1 MSDNVKIFRKGSKTY
16 FTASLFFPPEVRR
29 DVFSLYAFV
38 RTADDY
44 VDSVP
49 QRKKE
54 FYKFKEL
61 YLESLKSRKK
71 SGNEIIDDFIDLFY
85 RKKFKSEWVSA
96 FLESM
101 ELDLTKK
108 KYKSIDETLHY
119 IYGSA
124 EVIGLFMARIL
135 DLPKKADKHAQML
148 GRAMQM
154 INFIRD
160 IAEDNSF
167 GRSYLPLNGKMKS
180 LDYSFSFSNKD
191 MFDAFIRRNS
201 LLYKKWQKSAEE
213 GYQYIPKRYL
223 VPIKTAADMYL
234 WTASKIEKNPM
245 IVYEKK
251 VKPSRFRIL
260 KTLIA
265 NEVKCFRTLTKKK
278 L

>member
-1 MSDNVKIFRKGSKTY
+1 MSGNVKIFRKGSKTY
-16 FTASLFFPPEVRR
+16 FTASLFFPPKVRR

-38 RTADDY
+38 RTADDL

-49 QRKKE
+49 QRKNE
-54 FYKFKEL
+54 FYRFKKL
-61 YLESLKSRKK
+61 YLESLKNGRK
-71 SGNEIIDDFIDLFY
+71 SGNEIVDNFIDLFY
-85 RKKFKSEWVSA
+85 RKKFKAEWVSA

-119 IYGSA
+119 IFGSA

-135 DLPKKADKHAQML
+135 DLPKRADKHAKML

-160 IAEDNSF
+160 IAEDNTF
-167 GRSYLPLNGKMKS
+167 GRSYLPLDAQMKS
-180 LDYSFSFSNKD
+180 LDYSFALNNKD
-191 MFDAFIRRNS
+191 MFKTFIRRYS
-201 LLYKKWQKSAEE
+201 LLYKQWQKSAED

-234 WTASKIEKNPM
+234 WTASQIEKTPM

-265 NEVKCFRTLTKKK
+265 NEVKCFRTLTKEKH
-278 L
+278 

>member
-1 MSDNVKIFRKGSKTY
+1 MSNNAKIFRKGSKTY

-38 RTADDY
+38 RSADDY

-71 SGNEIIDDFIDLFY
+71 SGNEIIDDFVDLFY

-119 IYGSA
+119 IFGSA
-124 EVIGLFMARIL
+124 EVIGLFMSRIL

-167 GRSYLPLNGKMKS
+167 GRAYLPLDSKMKS
-180 LDYSFSFSNKD
+180 LDYSFASSNKD
-191 MFDAFIRRNS
+191 MFVKFIRLNS

-213 GYQYIPKRYL
+213 GYKYIPKRYL

-234 WTASKIEKNPM
+234 WTASQIEKNPM

-265 NEVKCFRTLTKKK
+265 NEVKCFRTSTKEK

>member
-1 MSDNVKIFRKGSKTY
+1 MSGNVKIFRKGSKTY
-16 FTASLFFPPEVRR
+16 FTASLFFPPKVRR

-38 RTADDY
+38 RTADDF

-49 QRKKE
+49 QRKNE
-54 FYKFKEL
+54 FYRFKKL
-61 YLESLKSRKK
+61 YLESLKNGRK
-71 SGNEIIDDFIDLFY
+71 SGNEIVDNFIDLFY
-85 RKKFKSEWVSA
+85 RKKFKAEWVSA

-119 IYGSA
+119 IFGSA

-135 DLPKKADKHAQML
+135 DLPKRADKHAKML

-160 IAEDNSF
+160 IAEDNTF
-167 GRSYLPLNGKMKS
+167 GRSYLPLDAQMKS
-180 LDYSFSFSNKD
+180 LDYSFALNNKD
-191 MFDAFIRRNS
+191 MFKTFIRRYS
-201 LLYKKWQKSAEE
+201 LLYKKWQKSAED

-234 WTASKIEKNPM
+234 WTASQIEKTPM

-265 NEVKCFRTLTKKK
+265 NEVKCFRTLTKEKH
-278 L
+278 

>member
-1 MSDNVKIFRKGSKTY
+1 MSSNAKIFRKGSKTY
-16 FTASLFFPPEVRR
+16 FTASLFFPPKVRC

-38 RTADDY
+38 RTADDF

-54 FYKFKEL
+54 FYKFKKL
-61 YLESLKSRKK
+61 YLESLNSRKK
-71 SGNEIIDDFIDLFY
+71 SGNDIIDNFIDLFY

-135 DLPKKADKHAQML
+135 NLPKKADKHAQML

-167 GRSYLPLNGKMKS
+167 GRAYLPLDSKMKS
-180 LDYSFSFSNKD
+180 LDYSFASSNKD
-191 MFDAFIRRNS
+191 MFVKYIHHNS

-213 GYQYIPKRYL
+213 GYKYIPKRYL

-234 WTASKIEKNPM
+234 WTASQIEKNPM

-265 NEVKCFRTLTKKK
+265 NEVKCFRTSTKEK

>member
-16 FTASLFFPPEVRR
+16 FTASLFFPSEVRR

-38 RTADDY
+38 RTADDF

-49 QRKKE
+49 QRKNE
-54 FYKFKEL
+54 FYEFKKL
-61 YLESLKSRKK
+61 YLESLKKGKK
-71 SGNEIIDDFIDLFY
+71 SGNDIIDNFIDLFY
-85 RKKFKSEWVSA
+85 RKKFKAEWVSA

-108 KYKSIDETLHY
+108 RYKSIDETLHY
-119 IYGSA
+119 IFGSA

-234 WTASKIEKNPM
+234 WTASQIEKNPM

-265 NEVKCFRTLTKKK
+265 NEVKCFRTLTKEK

>member
-38 RTADDY
+38 RTADDF

-49 QRKKE
+49 QRKNE
-54 FYKFKEL
+54 FYEFKKL
-61 YLESLKSRKK
+61 YLESLKKGKK
-71 SGNEIIDDFIDLFY
+71 SGNEIIDNFIHLFY
-85 RKKFKSEWVSA
+85 RKKFKAEWVSA

-119 IYGSA
+119 IFGSA

-167 GRSYLPLNGKMKS
+167 GRSYLPLDSKVKS
-180 LDYSFSFSNKD
+180 LDYSFASSNKD
-191 MFDAFIRRNS
+191 MFEAFIRRYS
-201 LLYKKWQKSAEE
+201 LLYKKWQKSAED
-213 GYQYIPKRYL
+213 GYKYIPKRYL

-234 WTASKIEKNPM
+234 WTASQIEKNPM

-265 NEVKCFRTLTKKK
+265 NEVKCFRTSTKEK

>member
-1 MSDNVKIFRKGSKTY
+1 MSDNAKIFRKGSKTY

-38 RTADDY
+38 RTADDF

-167 GRSYLPLNGKMKS
+167 GRAYLPLDSKMKS
-180 LDYSFSFSNKD
+180 LDYSFASSNKD
-191 MFDAFIRRNS
+191 MFVKYIHHNS

-213 GYQYIPKRYL
+213 GYKYIPKRYL

-234 WTASKIEKNPM
+234 WTASQIEKNPM

-265 NEVKCFRTLTKKK
+265 NEVKCFRTSTKEK

>member
-1 MSDNVKIFRKGSKTY
+1 MSSNAKIFRKGSKTY

-38 RTADDY
+38 RTADDF

-49 QRKKE
+49 QRKEE
-54 FYKFKEL
+54 FYKFKKL
-61 YLESLKSRKK
+61 YLKSLKSCKK
-71 SGNEIIDDFIDLFY
+71 SGNEIIDNFIDLFY

-160 IAEDNSF
+160 IAEDNTF
-167 GRSYLPLNGKMKS
+167 GRAYLPLDSKMKS
-180 LDYSFSFSNKD
+180 LDYSFASSNKD
-191 MFDAFIRRNS
+191 MFVKYIHRNS

-213 GYQYIPKRYL
+213 GYKYIPKRYL

-234 WTASKIEKNPM
+234 WTASQIEKNPM

-265 NEVKCFRTLTKKK
+265 NEVKCFRTSTKEK

>member
-1 MSDNVKIFRKGSKTY
+1 MKRNVEIFRKGSKTY
-16 FTASLFFPPEVRR
+16 FTASLFFPPEIRR

-38 RTADDY
+38 RTADDF

-49 QRKKE
+49 QNKDD
-54 FYKFKEL
+54 FYKFKRL
-61 YLESLKSRKK
+61 YYSSLKSGKK
-71 SGNEIIDDFIDLFY
+71 SGDEIIDNFIDVFY
-85 RKKFKSEWVSA
+85 RKKFKAEWVSA

-101 ELDLTKK
+101 EMDLKKK
-108 KYKSIDETLHY
+108 KYKTIDETLHY
-119 IYGSA
+119 IFGSA
-124 EVIGLFMARIL
+124 EVIGLFMSRIL

-167 GRSYLPLNGKMKS
+167 GRVYLPLSGKMKS
-180 LDYSFSFSNKD
+180 LDNSFAFSNKEI
-191 MFDAFIRRNS
+191 FEAFIRQNS

-213 GYQYIPKRYL
+213 GYRYIPKRYL

-234 WTASKIEKNPM
+234 WTASQIEKNPM

-265 NEVKCFRTLTKKK
+265 NEVKCFHI
-278 L
+278 